1 MNPAP
6 CLMGCLRPQFLLR
19 SFMGIRSSLPVLF
32 VATLL
37 SMPSG
42 CSRDGDYKQIDF
54 SRTVAINHP
63 NLRPAQQS
71 VLRVAVAAMISPKE
85 TFIYYRELLDYIG
98 RQSGHSVQL
107 IQRKTYDEVNEL
119 FPKGQ
124 IDLAF
129 ICTGPYAASREKL
142 GFEALATP
150 QVRGQPFYQSY
161 LIVPKDSPYQSL
173 EDLRGRVFAF
183 TDPDSNTG
191 TMVPRFWLANLGE
204 TPESFFSKT
213 IFTYSHDNSILA
225 VAKGLVDAAAV
236 DGHQW
241 EYFNRL
247 SSAYTSRTRVILK
260 SQPFGSPP
268 LVASALLPDGVRSK
282 IRELVLSMHNDP
294 EGKRILEKL
303 LIDRFVEPR
312 EEWYEPA
319 REMIAGLL
327 DPAKGPH
334 APQNP

>member
-1 MNPAP
+1 MRFHAFHAS
-6 CLMGCLRPQFLLR
+6 LILTLALLAA
-19 SFMGIRSSLPVLF
+19 L
-32 VATLL
+32 
-37 SMPSG
+37 SG
-42 CSRDGDYKQIDF
+42 CGGDVEYKAVDF
-54 SRTVAINHP
+54 SKTISFAAP
-63 NLRPAQQS
+63 EGKKPQEKL
-71 VLRVAVAAMISPKE
+71 LRVAVAAMISPKE

-98 RQSGHSVQL
+98 RNTGHSVQL

-129 ICTGPYAASREKL
+129 ICTGPFAASREKF

-161 LIVPKDSPYQSL
+161 LIVPKDSPYQTL
-173 EDLRGRVFAF
+173 EDLKGRVFAF

-191 TMVPRFWLANLGE
+191 AMVPRFWLAELGE
-204 TPESFFSKT
+204 KPESFFSKT

-241 EYFNRL
+241 EYFERL
-247 SSAYTSRTRVILK
+247 SPNYTSKTRVIRK

-268 LVASALLPDGVRSK
+268 LVASAWLQEDERSK
-282 IRELVLSMHNDP
+282 IQALMLSMHTDS

-303 LIDRFVEPR
+303 LIDRFVAPR

-319 REMIAGLL
+319 RAMIAGLTA
-327 DPAKGPH
+327 PAK
-334 APQNP
+334 

>member
-1 MNPAP
+1 MAI
-6 CLMGCLRPQFLLR
+6 LVIALALLA
-19 SFMGIRSSLPVLF
+19 LF
-32 VATLL
+32 
-37 SMPSG
+37 SG
-42 CSRDGDYKQIDF
+42 CGGDADYKPIDF
-54 SRTVAINHP
+54 SKTVPIAHP
-63 NLRPAQQS
+63 DTGMPQEK

-98 RQSGHSVQL
+98 RHSGFSVQL

-129 ICTGPYAASREKL
+129 ICTGPFAASREKF

-161 LIVPKDSPYQSL
+161 LIVPKDSPYQRF

-191 TMVPRFWLANLGE
+191 AMVPRFWLAQVGE

-241 EYFNRL
+241 EYFERI
-247 SSAYTSRTRVILK
+247 SPAYTSKTRVIRK

-268 LVASALLPDGVRSK
+268 LVASARLGDDVRSK
-282 IRELVLSMHNDP
+282 VQELILSMHTDP
-294 EGKRILEKL
+294 DGKRILENL
-303 LIDRFVEPR
+303 LIDRFVAPR

-319 REMIAGLL
+319 RVMIAGLPA
-327 DPAKGPH
+327 PAK
-334 APQNP
+334 

>member
-1 MNPAP
+1 MRSIAP
-6 CLMGCLRPQFLLR
+6 IVSLLLGCAL
-19 SFMGIRSSLPVLF
+19 S
-32 VATLL
+32 ALL
-37 SMPSG
+37 SG
-42 CSRDGDYKQIDF
+42 CGGDIDYKPVDF
-54 SRTVAINHP
+54 SKTVAIAHP
-63 NLRPAQQS
+63 DINPAREK

-85 TFIYYRELLDYIG
+85 TFIYYRELLDYLG
-98 RQSGHSVQL
+98 KQSGHGVQL

-119 FPKGQ
+119 FPKGE

-129 ICTGPYAASREKL
+129 ICTGPFAASRDKF

-161 LIVPKDSPYQSL
+161 LIVPKNSPYQRF

-191 TMVPRFWLANLGE
+191 AMVPRFWLAELGQ

-241 EYFNRL
+241 EYFERF
-247 SSAYTSRTRVILK
+247 SPAYTSKTRVIRK
-260 SQPFGSPP
+260 SQPVGGPP
-268 LVASALLPDGVRSK
+268 LVASARLRGDVRSK
-282 IRELVLSMHNDP
+282 VQEIMLSMHTDP

-303 LIDRFVEPR
+303 LIDRFVAPR

-319 REMIAGLL
+319 RAMIAAL
-327 DPAKGPH
+327 PAPSK
-334 APQNP
+334 

>member
-1 MNPAP
+1 MRFRPSTSFHILVSVLAA
-6 CLMGCLRPQFLLR
+6 LITGCG
-19 SFMGIRSSLPVLF
+19 SD
-32 VATLL
+32 A
-37 SMPSG
+37 
-42 CSRDGDYKQIDF
+42 DYKPVDF
-54 SRTVAINHP
+54 SRTVAIAHP
-63 NLRPAQQS
+63 GTNAEPEK

-98 RQSGHSVQL
+98 RHSGHRVQL
-107 IQRKTYDEVNEL
+107 IQRKTYDDVNTL
-119 FPKGQ
+119 FPKGE

-129 ICTGPYAASREKL
+129 ICTGPYAASRDKF

-161 LIVPKDSPYQSL
+161 LIVPKDSPFQTL

-191 TMVPRFWLANLGE
+191 AMVPRFWLAEAGE

-241 EYFNRL
+241 EYFERL
-247 SSAYTSRTRVILK
+247 RPADTSRTRVIRK

-268 LVASALLPDGVRSK
+268 LVASGRLRNDVRSE
-282 IRELVLSMHNDP
+282 IQQLMLAMHTDP
-294 EGKRILEKL
+294 EGKRILENL
-303 LIDRFVEPR
+303 LIDRFLAPR

-319 REMIAGLL
+319 RAMIALL
-327 DPAKGPH
+327 PA
-334 APQNP
+334 AAR